1 MIFGYLTETRWL
13 RLTSFTAFY
22 FAQGVPIGLLTIAL
36 PAWLAEQGS
45 SLAEIASYQGI
56 VMLPWGFKLIAGPL
70 MDRFAFPPMGRRRPW
85 VIGAQLGLTLSMAAL
100 GLVPDAFNHFVLL
113 TAIAFTVNLFAA
125 VQDVAVDGMAIDVL
139 PEAERGRA
147 NALMAFGQ
155 VAGFSTFAALS
166 GVLLD
171 AHGLPAASAAG
182 AVAIG
187 LVLLLVTLVRERIGE
202 RVLPWTEGQAAHREH
217 APASTFAGIFAGLF
231 RVLFLPMSLVL
242 FVGEF
247 LLRIRDGIASGVFP
261 VFAVQE
267 LGISSVNY
275 SEFQGYTGVPIAL
288 IGVLFGPLIDRFGI
302 KRLYLLAIGISAA
315 TTLAFAATPG
325 WWPNTAYVVAIAIV
339 VGLSGQ
345 MIFVS
350 YIALAMNVCWSRVAA
365 TQFAIY
371 MSLSNLSR
379 SVGAG
384 GYALVADRLDYT
396 EAFFLMAALLMAAGV
411 ALCFFDLGSHRQRLR
426 ELDDRRS
433 TNRL

>member
-1 MIFGYLTETRWL
+1 L
-13 RLTSFTAFY
+13 AF
-22 FAQGVPIGLLTIAL
+22 
-36 PAWLAEQGS
+36 
-45 SLAEIASYQGI
+45 
-56 VMLPWGFKLIAGPL
+56 
-70 MDRFAFPPMGRRRPW
+70 
-85 VIGAQLGLTLSMAAL
+85 
-100 GLVPDAFNHFVLL
+100 VPDALNHFILL

-139 PEAERGRA
+139 PETERGQA

-166 GVLLD
+166 GVLLE
-171 AHGLPAASAAG
+171 ARGLPAAAATS

-187 LVLLLVTLVRERIGE
+187 LVLLLATLVRERIGE
-202 RVLPWTEGQAAHREH
+202 RVLPWTEGHTAHREH
-217 APASTFAGIFAGLF
+217 VPEATFAAIFAGLF
-231 RVLFLPMSLVL
+231 SVLFLPMSLLL

-247 LLRIRDGIASGVFP
+247 LLRIRDGIASSIFP

-275 SEFQGYTGVPIAL
+275 SEFQGYIGVPIAL

-315 TTLAFAATPG
+315 VTLAFAATPV
-325 WWPNTAYVVAIAIV
+325 WWPNTGYVIAISIV
-339 VGLSGQ
+339 LGLSGQ
-345 MIFVS
+345 MVFVS

-379 SVGAG
+379 SIGAG
-384 GYALVADRLDYT
+384 GYALIADRIDYT
-396 EAFFLMAALLMAAGV
+396 EAFFLMAALLIAAGV
-411 ALCFFDLGSHRQRLR
+411 ALCFFDIGSHRQRLR
-426 ELDDRRS
+426 ALDDRPS
-433 TNRL
+433 TN